1 MSATVTQAG
10 KALRTVAKI
19 AFAAALIFWMIH
31 TGVLDF
37 HALAKLASPGILSFC
52 LACVFLQLYICN
64 YRWLVLL
71 RAQGFASSMR
81 ETMPLTLIG
90 MFFNFFM
97 PGGVGGDVV
106 KGYYLLQDHPD
117 KKFAG
122 AVSIFMDRMIGF
134 FIMIGTAFV
143 AIFFSLGFVMQSREM
158 QTIALGV
165 AALFLGFFVFYFLS
179 LSKLLQN
186 TWAGKLLFT
195 VIPGGKKI
203 HRLYEV
209 LHSYRKSPRALV
221 VTALVSVL
229 NQMLMIVFVYVIG
242 QALSIDIPLRI
253 YCFLVPLGS
262 VVQAL
267 PLSPAGIGV
276 GQAAFLFL
284 FNLYLG
290 RESVLGPTAM
300 TAMQATNFFW
310 GLTGAFFYLQRK
322 KPVFETESS
331 IGAAEPNVPNARQR

>member
-1 MSATVTQAG
+1 M
-10 KALRTVAKI
+10 AKI
-19 AFAAALIFWMIH
+19 AFAAALIYWMVH
-31 TGVLDF
+31 KGVLDF
-37 HALAKLASPGILSFC
+37 HAIAKLASPAIVTFC
-52 LACVFLQLYICN
+52 VVCVFLQIYVSN

-71 RAQGFASSMR
+71 RAQGFASTIR
-81 ETMPLTLIG
+81 ETLQLTLIG

-106 KGYYLLQDHPD
+106 KGYYLLQDHPT

-134 FIMIGTAFV
+134 FMMIATAFV
-143 AIFFSLGFVMQSREM
+143 AIFFSLGFVMQSREV
-158 QTIALGV
+158 QSIAVGV
-165 AALFLGFFVFYFLS
+165 AVLFLGFFVFYFLS
-179 LSKLLQN
+179 LSRLLQG
-186 TWAGKLLFT
+186 TWMGKLLFHT
-195 VIPGGKKI
+195 LPGGGKI

-209 LHSYRKSPRALV
+209 LHSYRNSPRALV
-221 VTALVSVL
+221 IATLMSVL
-229 NQMLMIVFVYVIG
+229 NQLLMIAFVYVIG
-242 QALSIDIPLRI
+242 QALGADIPLRI

-290 RESVLGPTAM
+290 GESILGPTAV
-300 TAMQATNFFW
+300 TAAQASSFFW
-310 GLTGAFFYLQRK
+310 GIVGAFFYLQRK
-322 KPVFETESS
+322 KPVFV
-331 IGAAEPNVPNARQR
+331 AEPLEAPAPNISNARQR